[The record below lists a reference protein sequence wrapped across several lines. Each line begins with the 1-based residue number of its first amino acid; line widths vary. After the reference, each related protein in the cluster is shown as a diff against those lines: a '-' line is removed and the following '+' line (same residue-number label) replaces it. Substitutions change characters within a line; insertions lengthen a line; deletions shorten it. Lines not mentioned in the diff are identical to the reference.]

1 MIFAEWIDTM
11 GQILFCD
18 EIFCK
23 TVNKE
28 IGVYKEKCY
37 IHNIFT
43 INYSWLV
50 IIGYNLNLSLK
61 LIFFPYQEQLVT

>member
-1 MIFAEWIDTM
+1 MIFVEWIDTM

-18 EIFCK
+18 ENFCK

-28 IGVYKEKCY
+28 IGVYKEKWY

-43 INYSWLV
+43 TNHSLLV
-50 IIGYNLNLSLK
+50 IISYN
-61 LIFFPYQEQLVT
+61 